1 MIDARRLLDQFLGSG
16 AMGNQGNQGNQP
28 DPGQGDGGQGGGF
41 GGNQGGGLLGQAGG
55 ILGGLNQR
63 ARENPLAS
71 GALAGGLAG
80 ILLGSRGGREIA
92 GDALKYGGIA
102 LIGGLAYKA
111 YSDYQ
116 ARQAGQVPQQAPA
129 AVLPP
134 PSDTPFMP
142 KASEAE
148 SRARL
153 LITAM
158 ISAAKAD
165 GYIDQGEQTRIFQ
178 RLDAS
183 NLDSESKAYVMDQL
197 RAPLDLEGIVREA
210 KQPEVATE
218 VYAAS
223 LLAID
228 PDHPAEKAYLQMLA
242 ARLGLDE
249 ALVKEIHKTAEAA
262 GATTAQKTPVPVS

>member
-16 AMGNQGNQGNQP
+16 AQP
-28 DPGQGDGGQGGGF
+28 DQGSQPGAGQGGFPGQAGSPL
-41 GGNQGGGLLGQAGG
+41 GGGQGGGLLGQAGG
-55 ILGGLNQR
+55 MLGGLNQR

-71 GALAGGLAG
+71 GALAGGLAAV
-80 ILLGSRGGREIA
+80 LLGSKAGREIA
-92 GDALKYGGIA
+92 GDALKYGGVA

-111 YSDYQ
+111 YRDYQ
-116 ARQAGQVPQQAPA
+116 ARQSGQPVPQQSRAE
-129 AVLPP
+129 VLPP

-142 KASEAE
+142 EPNEAE

-153 LITAM
+153 LVTAM

-165 GYIDQGEQTRIFQ
+165 GYIDPDEQKRIFQ
-178 RLDAS
+178 RLDS
-183 NLDSESKAYVMDQL
+183 TSLDSESKAYVMDQL
-197 RAPLDLEGIVREA
+197 RAPLDLDGIVREA
-210 KQPEVATE
+210 RQPEIATE

-242 ARLGLDE
+242 ARLGLDD
-249 ALVKEIHKTAEAA
+249 ALVKEIHRTAEAA
-262 GATTAQKTPVPVS
+262 GATQKTASAA